1 MWRAIVRV
9 LRSPLDSIS
18 SVLLPATCRLCEQ
31 PLLHASRTPV
41 CPECWRLIQ
50 PQDPDNLCS
59 RCGEQ
64 LGFGD
69 LRFAVQARFPGQ
81 NLCEMC
87 ERARPPFAQA
97 VAYGVYDG
105 PLRALIHLLKYENL
119 ASCAQPLGERLAL
132 AIASLGSLPPETLV
146 VPVPLHRTKY
156 SERGFNQTLL
166 LAEGALAALRR
177 LSPHKRLRLAEDALL
192 RTRRTESQAGLS
204 PHQRRR
210 NLRGAFQVPHPE
222 QIAGRPVLLIDD
234 IYTTGATAR
243 ECSRVL
249 LDAGAASVSVAT
261 LARSQREGVAF
272 WNPQSADV
280 VRLAQAAAPGERVV
294 Y

>member
-18 SVLLPATCRLCEQ
+18 SVLLPAVCRLCEQ

-41 CPECWRLIQ
+41 CPDCWRLIQ

-59 RCGEQ
+59 LCGEQ

-87 ERARPPFAQA
+87 ERARPPFAHA
-97 VAYGVYDG
+97 VAYGVYEG
-105 PLRALIHLLKYENL
+105 PLRAAIHLLKYENMT
-119 ASCAQPLGERLAL
+119 SCARPLGERLAV
-132 AIASLGSLPPETLV
+132 AIASLGSLSPETLV
-146 VPVPLHRTKY
+146 VPVPLHKAKR
-156 SERGFNQTLL
+156 SERGFNQTVL
-166 LAEGALAALRR
+166 LAEAALAALRR
-177 LSPHKRLRLAEDALL
+177 LWPHKRLRLAEGALM

-222 QIAGRPVLLIDD
+222 QIAARPVLLIDD

-249 LDAGAASVSVAT
+249 LAAGACSVSVAT

-272 WNPQSADV
+272 WNPQSAGF
-280 VRLAQAAAPGERVV
+280 AQRAQPATPGERVV